1 MLIVR
6 NDIGRNWIVKVSA
19 IVIGAVSLFLLVTS
33 FDKGI
38 VLYEFPSE
46 PTGIIMFI
54 IEILIAVFILYLG
67 IKFKNYLVV
76 GLVLL
81 ISGMML

>member
-1 MLIVR
+1 VQLLLFLILFPLIAAFILLIVR

-38 VLYEFPSE
+38 ILYEFPSE

-54 IEILIAVFILYLG
+54 IEILMQFLSC
-67 IKFKNYLVV
+67 
-76 GLVLL
+76 
-81 ISGMML
+81 ISV